1 MSVANTLYPNRFI
14 KLDLH
19 GFDRETARVAINDF
33 IEDAKKMQEE
43 YLVIIH
49 GTGSGIIKKVTTE
62 TLKKHPDVLEYGQ
75 NYFNQ
80 GETIVRL
87 KMKGVNNENNNR

>member
-1 MSVANTLYPNRFI
+1 MSIASTLYPERFI

-19 GFDRETARVAINDF
+19 GYDRETARVAILDF

-49 GTGSGIIKKVTTE
+49 GTGSGIIKKVTHD
-62 TLKKHPDVLEYGQ
+62 TLKKHRDIKEYATS
-75 NYFNQ
+75 YFNQ

-87 KMKGVNNENNNR
+87 KKKGVRNEDIN

>member
-43 YLVIIH
+43 YIVIIH
-49 GTGSGIIKKVTTE
+49 GTGSGIIRSTTNE
-62 TLKKHPDVLEYGQ
+62 VLKKHKDVLEYGLD
-75 NYFNQ
+75 YFNQ
-80 GETIVRL
+80 GQTIVKL
-87 KMKGVNNENNNR
+87 KKKGVNNENIN